1 MFSFIGLH
9 QLAHGVPKLQW
20 LKESSFLVAFAQCLV
35 LNVCHLFK
43 AFKSRHY
50 VHFLQT
56 VSLI

>member
-20 LKESSFLVAFAQCLV
+20 LKGSSFLVAFAPCLV

-43 AFKSRHY
+43 GIQKPPLCPLS
-50 VHFLQT
+50 T
-56 VSLI
+56 NI